1 MMSYCYD
8 IVLVWPIQ
16 DLELSSQKVQAGTGK
31 MKYPTDDVCF
41 LCKDGGDLLECDY
54 VHRDLP
60 VRRPCQRVYHR
71 HCLPFVVPSKSK
83 NWKCPRHYCD
93 FCGNS
98 KLRYMCKYCPMSA
111 CAACSKPGGSGKVS
125 TVSHP
130 IPTNL
135 PSSVYAQIASWAR
148 YAMVYSISLVAS
160 NLARYYLTS
169 VLRSIITSINPDT
182 QCYKCYGVLHTI
194 HW

>member
-1 MMSYCYD
+1 MFVKIANNNYLILLTRS
-8 IVLVWPIQ
+8 
-16 DLELSSQKVQAGTGK
+16 K

-98 KLRYMCKYCPMSA
+98 RVRYMCKYCPMSA
-111 CAACSKPGGSGKVS
+111 CAACSKPGSDKVRIVQYSS
-125 TVSHP
+125 TSDP
-130 IPTNL
+130 YE
-135 PSSVYAQIASWAR
+135 SA
-148 YAMVYSISLVAS
+148 
-160 NLARYYLTS
+160 
-169 VLRSIITSINPDT
+169 II
-182 QCYKCYGVLHTI
+182 GLHTE
-194 HW
+194 HS